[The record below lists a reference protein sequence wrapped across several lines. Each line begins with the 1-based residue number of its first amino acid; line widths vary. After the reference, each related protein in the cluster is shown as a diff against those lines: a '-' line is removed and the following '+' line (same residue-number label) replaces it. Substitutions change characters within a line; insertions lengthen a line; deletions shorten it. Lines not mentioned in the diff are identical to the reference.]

1 MELHGARACVEIE
14 EKGGVATPSAPS
26 HANRKQVN
34 DEISPTPPEAR
45 IALSASFTAEPIQ
58 APLEFWSRQLQRPW
72 AVRFAPFNQL
82 YQTLH
87 DPASEFARN
96 RHGLNVMLVR
106 LEDLGQFSRLDGEA
120 LAQMESN
127 FDRLL
132 DEAAQADGRF
142 AAPLLFVLCPPSPLQ
157 MDVPGWTELNERA
170 GSRMREAL
178 GGKRGVQARHWREL
192 AEQYP
197 VEGWHHPE
205 GEQLGRIPY
214 TDLYFALLATVV
226 ARELDARTRA
236 PFKVIAVDC
245 DNTLWAGICGEDGP
259 EGVQMTEPHRQLQEF
274 LLTQRALGMVLT
286 IASKN
291 NEQDVLDT
299 FAAHPEFP
307 LRPEHFAAWRINWEP
322 KAGNLASL
330 AEELSLGLDSF
341 IFIDDNFKECAEVE
355 EASPEVLSLALPFPL
370 ENLPAWLS
378 HVWAFDHAVVT
389 EEDRKRSANYEKVR
403 AFKRAATGASSLEEF
418 MASLG
423 LTLHVAEMAPEQLPR
438 CAQLTQRTNQFNTT
452 TIRRTETE
460 IAALVANSHQVWA
473 ATVADRFGEYGL
485 TGLLILEPRAQEL
498 FVDSLLLSCRVLGRG
513 VEHRMLAFAGQTAFD
528 LGLETVAV
536 PVTESA
542 RNLPARQFLESLP
555 DAAVSQEGP
564 SRVYRFNAV
573 GLGQLKWRAAE
584 NQQTVAAPKTP
595 MNGAGTRAFRKYGEI
610 ARSLAKPEQVLEAVR
625 RESLSLYVHA
635 DVPGAPATET
645 EQKLAR
651 LWAEL
656 LKRPSIKVT
665 DNFFDL
671 GGHSLLAV
679 LLLMRIKEEFSV
691 ELSVDDVYSGTLT
704 LGELARTL
712 EARQLGDISAE
723 EYESLLKEIEGL
735 SDEEVQALLA
745 QEEDNAG
752 AESHN

>member
-1 MELHGARACVEIE
+1 MERQQARAYDEI
-14 EKGGVATPSAPS
+14 KDGSDLTRPASTLPD
-26 HANRKQVN
+26 RFQVN
-34 DEISPTPPEAR
+34 DDHSQTPPESR
-45 IALSASFTAEPIQ
+45 IAISASFTAEPLQ
-58 APLEFWSRQLQRPW
+58 TPLEFWSRQLRHPW

-96 RHGLNVMLVR
+96 RRGLNVMLLR
-106 LEDLGQFSRLDGEA
+106 LEDLGQFTRIDQEA

-127 FDRLL
+127 YNRLL
-132 DEAAQADGRF
+132 DEVARADGRF
-142 AAPLLFVLCPPSPLQ
+142 SVPLLMLQCPPSPAL
-157 MDVPGWTELNERA
+157 MDLEGWEAFSQRA
-170 GSRMREAL
+170 E
-178 GGKRGVQARHWREL
+178 KRLHEVLAGRRSVHARHWREM
-192 AEQYP
+192 AGQYP
-197 VEGWHHPE
+197 AEVWHHPE
-205 GEQLGRIPY
+205 GEYLGRIPY

-226 ARELDARTRA
+226 ARQFDALTRP

-245 DNTLWAGICGEDGP
+245 DNTLWGGICGEDGP
-259 EGVQMTEPHRQLQEF
+259 EGVRLEEPHRQLQEF
-274 LLTQRALGMVLT
+274 LLAQRELGMVLT

-307 LRPEHFAAWRINWEP
+307 LRPEHFAAWRINWDAKP
-322 KAGNLASL
+322 GNLASL

-341 IFIDDNFKECAEVE
+341 IFIDDNPKECAEVE
-355 EASPEVLSLALPFPL
+355 ENAPEVLSLTLPQPL
-370 ENLPAWLS
+370 DDLPRWLS
-378 HVWAFDHAVVT
+378 HIWAFDHVVIT

-403 AFKRAATGASSLEEF
+403 AFKRAATGASSMEEF

-423 LTLHVAEMAPEQLPR
+423 LTLHLAEMMEDQLPR

-452 TIRRTETE
+452 TIRRTEPE
-460 IAALVANSHQVWA
+460 LAGLAATGRQVWT

-485 TGLLILEPRAQEL
+485 TGLLVLEPRPGEL
-498 FVDSLLLSCRVLGRG
+498 WVESLLLSCRVLGRG

-536 PVTESA
+536 PVTATA
-542 RNLPARQFLESLP
+542 RNLPARQFLDSIP
-555 DAAVSQEGP
+555 GARIATEGGAQ
-564 SRVYRFNAV
+564 VYRFNAV
-573 GLGQLKWRAAE
+573 DLGALKWRPSNGQHSAGAPLHGA
-584 NQQTVAAPKTP
+584 NAAAP
-595 MNGAGTRAFRKYGEI
+595 ARFRDYAYVAQAL
-610 ARSLAKPEQVLEAVR
+610 ARPEQVLEAVR
-625 RESLSLYVHA
+625 RESLEKYVTA
-635 DVPGAPATET
+635 DVPGAPATDAERR
-645 EQKLAR
+645 LAR

-656 LKRPSIKVT
+656 LKRPSVLVT

-679 LLLMRIKEEFSV
+679 LLLMRIKEEFGV

-712 EARQLGDISAE
+712 EARQLGDITAE

-745 QEEDNAG
+745 AGEDNPG

>member
-1 MELHGARACVEIE
+1 M
-14 EKGGVATPSAPS
+14 
-26 HANRKQVN
+26 N
-34 DEISPTPPEAR
+34 DDLSQTPPASR
-45 IALSASFTAEPIQ
+45 IAISASFTAEPLQ
-58 APLEFWSRQLQRPW
+58 APLEFWSRRLKHPW
-72 AVRFAPFNQL
+72 TVRFAPFNQL

-96 RHGLNVMLVR
+96 RRGLNVMLAR
-106 LEDLGQFSRLDGEA
+106 LEDLGQFTRLDGDA

-127 FDRLL
+127 FEKLL
-132 DEAAQADGRF
+132 DEVGQADGRF
-142 AAPLLFVLCPPSPLQ
+142 AAPVAFILCPPSPSLIET
-157 MDVPGWTELNERA
+157 PGWAELSERA
-170 GSRMREAL
+170 GRRMREAL
-178 GGKRGVQARHWREL
+178 AGKRAVHARHWREI
-192 AEQYP
+192 ASQYP
-197 VEGWHHPE
+197 VEIWHHAE

-214 TDLYFALLATVV
+214 TDLYFALLGTVI
-226 ARELDARTRA
+226 ARQFDVLTRP

-259 EGVQMTEPHRQLQEF
+259 EGVRLEEPHRQLHEF
-274 LLTQRALGMVLT
+274 LLKQRELGMVLT
-286 IASKN
+286 MASKN
-291 NEQDVLDT
+291 NEQDVMDT

-322 KAGNLASL
+322 KGGNLASL

-341 IFIDDNFKECAEVE
+341 IFIDDNYKECAEVE
-355 EASPEVLSLALPFPL
+355 DAAPEVLSLALPQPMDDLPRWL
-370 ENLPAWLS
+370 E

-403 AFKRAATGASSLEEF
+403 AFKRAATGAASLEEF

-423 LTLHVAEMAPEQLPR
+423 LTLHLAEMREDQLPR

-452 TIRRTETE
+452 TIRRTEAE
-460 IAALVANSHQVWA
+460 LAELAGNGHQVWT

-485 TGLLILEPRAQEL
+485 TGLLVLEPGTEEL
-498 FVDSLLLSCRVLGRG
+498 RVDTLLLSCRVLGRG

-536 PVTESA
+536 PVTATA
-542 RNLPARQFLESLP
+542 RNLPARQFLESIP
-555 DAAVSQEGP
+555 GAAVREENGAQ
-564 SRVYRFNAV
+564 VYRFQAV
-573 GLGQLKWRAAE
+573 DLGQLKWRAAQPAPVSLPASG
-584 NQQTVAAPKTP
+584 NGSAAAPVRLFREYG
-595 MNGAGTRAFRKYGEI
+595 MVARAL
-610 ARSLAKPEQVLEAVR
+610 ARPEQVLEAVR
-625 RESLSLYVHA
+625 RESLQQYVAA

-645 EQKLAR
+645 ERRLAR

-656 LKRPSIKVT
+656 LKRPAVLVT

-679 LLLMRIKEEFSV
+679 LLLMRIKEEFGV

-723 EYESLLKEIEGL
+723 EYEQLLKEIEGL
-735 SDEEVQALLA
+735 SEEQVQALLA